1 MKTYVEYLEEAKSK
15 PVVFTFGRF
24 NPVTNG
30 HEIAINDII
39 KKAKAKGGTPMI
51 FTSQTNDKKKDP
63 LSYNDKTKY
72 LKAFWGKMIVK
83 NTKIRTAFEALKYL
97 SDKGFTDVTMVV
109 GSDRVAS
116 FEKNI
121 RPYIKHKDK
130 KKSYEFDNF
139 EVVQA
144 GVKRGKGNAMSAT
157 LMRKAADDGDFK
169 AFAKGVP
176 SMASKDDTK
185 GMYDATRRGMGI
197 KEHWHDTLR
206 HLRTEMTFKHHK
218 GSRQKEKWR
227 DVVIPK
233 KLTHAFKRLVHGKK
247 YGKALKIYKEI
258 MREYEKNP
266 KELQK
271 QGAMIMNPQGRAL
284 QITAD
289 IVGISKGELMK
300 VFDRNTRYNS
310 TDYNNPFTD
319 YLKEEIDKADLK
331 QVEVFAD
338 KIFAKVG
345 IDVEF
350 TKHFLQ
356 RANDKRNGKSISVAE
371 LTRLFKQTYKKYGKK
386 IPKLGPGAQA
396 VLNDTQTD
404 LNLPFV
410 LKWDEKSQE
419 FDLISKT
426 IMRKKDFKTSNQK
439 LKV

>member
-1 MKTYVEYLEEAKSK
+1 MQTYAEYLEEAKDK

-24 NPVTNG
+24 NPITSG
-30 HEIAINDII
+30 HEIMI
-39 KKAKAKGGTPMI
+39 KDVIKQAKAKGGNALI
-51 FTSQTNDKKKDP
+51 FTSQTQDKKKNP

-72 LKAFWGKMIVK
+72 LKAFWGKIIVK
-83 NTKIRTAFEALKYL
+83 DTKVRTAFEALKYL
-97 SDKGFTDVTMVV
+97 SDKGYKNVTMVV
-109 GSDRVAS
+109 GSDRVDK

-130 KKSYEFDNF
+130 KKSYEFDHF
-139 EVVQA
+139 EVAQA
-144 GVKRGKGNAMSAT
+144 GIKRGKGNEMSASK
-157 LMRKAADDGDFK
+157 MRQAATEGDLAYFL
-169 AFAKGVP
+169 KGVP
-176 SMASKDDTK
+176 SMAKDRDAK
-185 GMYDATRRGMGI
+185 GMYDAVRDGMGI
-197 KEHWHDTLR
+197 REDWHDTLR
-206 HLRTEMTFKHHK
+206 HFKEMTFKHDK
-218 GSRQKEKWR
+218 GTKQKEKWR
-227 DVVIPK
+227 DVIIPK

-258 MREYEKNP
+258 MKEYEKNP
-266 KELQK
+266 KAVQSP
-271 QGAMIMNPQGRAL
+271 GAMIMNPEGRAL

-289 IVGISKGELMK
+289 IVGISIGELKK

-319 YLKEEIDKADLK
+319 YLKEEITRADLVD
-331 QVEVFAD
+331 VEKFAD
-338 KIFAKVG
+338 KIFSKVG

-350 TKHFLQ
+350 TRHFLE
-356 RANDKRNGKSISVAE
+356 RANDKRNGKSITVAE

-386 IPKLGPGAQA
+386 IPKLGPDAQA

-426 IMRKKDFKTSNQK
+426 IMRKKDFKTSNPK

>member
-1 MKTYVEYLEEAKSK
+1 MKTYTEYLEEAKSK

-30 HEIAINDII
+30 HEIAVNDII
-39 KKAKAKGGTPMI
+39 KKAKAKNGQPMI
-51 FTSQTNDKKKDP
+51 FTSQTQDKKKNP
-63 LSYNDKTKY
+63 LPYNDKTKF
-72 LKAFWGKMIVK
+72 LKKFWGKMVVK
-83 NTKIRTAFEALKYL
+83 DTKVRTAFEALKYL
-97 SDKGFTDVTMVV
+97 SDKGYKDVTMVV
-109 GSDRVAS
+109 GSDRVDS

-144 GVKRGKGNAMSAT
+144 GIARGKGNAMSAT
-157 LMRKAADDGDFK
+157 LMRKAATDGDFE
-169 AFAKGVP
+169 FFRKGCP
-176 SMASKDDTK
+176 SMCDEKTAKE
-185 GMYDATRRGMGI
+185 MYDSVRRGMGI
-197 KEHWHDTLR
+197 KEDWHDTLR

-218 GSRQKEKWR
+218 GSAEQEKWR
-227 DVVIPK
+227 DIVIPK

-289 IVGISKGELMK
+289 IVGISVGELKK

-319 YLKEEIDKADLK
+319 YLKEEITKADLVD
-331 QVEVFAD
+331 VEKFAD
-338 KIFAKVG
+338 KIFSKVG

-350 TKHFLQ
+350 TRHFLE
-356 RANDKRNGKSISVAE
+356 RANDKRNGKSINVAE

-386 IPKLGPGAQA
+386 IPKLGPDAEA

-410 LKWDEKSQE
+410 LKYDSKTQE

-426 IMRKKDFKTSNQK
+426 IMRKKDFKTSNPK